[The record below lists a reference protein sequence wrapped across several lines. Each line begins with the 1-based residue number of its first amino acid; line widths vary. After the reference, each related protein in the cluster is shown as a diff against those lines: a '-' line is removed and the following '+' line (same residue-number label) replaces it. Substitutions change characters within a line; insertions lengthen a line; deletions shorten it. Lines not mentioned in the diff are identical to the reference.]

1 MPFIN
6 VKTNASINQESE
18 IKIKSKLGEAIR
30 ILGKSES
37 WLMIN
42 FEDDQRMYFKGDNS
56 SKMAFVQVDLYGSAN
71 EKAYNDMTASVTKI
85 LCEELCI
92 TPDKVYVKYS
102 EIENWGYNGSN
113 L

>member
-6 VKTNASINQESE
+6 VKTNASINEE
-18 IKIKSKLGEAIR
+18 IEVKIKSQLGEAIK
-30 ILGKSES
+30 LVGKSES

-42 FEDDQRMYFKGDNS
+42 FEDEQKMYFKGDNT

-71 EKAYNDMTASVTKI
+71 RSSYNNMTEAVTEI
-85 LCEELCI
+85 LNKELGI
-92 TPDKVYVKYS
+92 MPDKIYVKYN

-113 L
+113 F